1 MANYTHKKTDEVIFM
16 PYKLSYWYNRGEK
29 DYAEH
34 NGYNLPN
41 SKLEIALDPNEKVQE
56 KMRAENRAYRD
67 GYVNAKEQNDLFEIC
82 TQLKLH
88 KLTQS

>member
-1 MANYTHKKTDEVIFM
+1 M
-16 PYKLSYWYNRGEK
+16 PYKLSYWNDKGEK

-67 GYVNAKEQNDLFEIC
+67 GYAKAKEQNDLFEIC